1 MVHRPQSWR
10 TRDVF
15 GQRNRPVET
24 PCFVCLYHL
33 PYPRE
38 ILLAAFVH
46 VVDDDASFRT
56 AIERRLKKAGF
67 AVATY
72 PSAQHLLDR
81 LPSEN
86 EPGCILL
93 DVRIPGL
100 SGPELQ
106 GRLSELGSTLP
117 IVFLTGHP
125 DVPTTVRTIK
135 AGAEDFLTKPV
146 SSDKLLQAV
155 ERAIARHNATY
166 RLKSALDVVRSR
178 IATLTPREREV
189 FELIILA
196 NTNKQVARA
205 LGGTERTVK
214 THPHRVMEKIRVRSL
229 AELVS
234 LAERV
239 GILDGASSSRQ
250 TA

>member
-1 MVHRPQSWR
+1 MA
-10 TRDVF
+10 
-15 GQRNRPVET
+15 G
-24 PCFVCLYHL
+24 
-33 PYPRE
+33 
-38 ILLAAFVH
+38 FVH

-189 FELIILA
+189 FALIVRG
-196 NTNKQVARA
+196 NTNKYIARA
-205 LGGTERTVK
+205 LGATVRTIK
-214 THPHRVMEKIRVRSL
+214 AHRHRVMEKMQVHSL

-234 LAERV
+234 LAERA
-239 GILDGASSSRQ
+239 GILDSASSNRQ